1 MIRVVLVESS
11 LELIPESIQN
21 HPAVI
26 SDSRRRKKKPKDMI
40 LDDSKHHAAMKNLP
54 KKEKRGRPDIV
65 HSCLL
70 SLVDSAVED
79 LEIYVHTINNEII
92 WVNRE
97 TRIPRNYNRF
107 IGLFEQLYKEK
118 RIEANDKVLL
128 EIIDGSLDDVLEG
141 EVIVMREGESLDN
154 FKRALDSE
162 KITVCI
168 GAYPH
173 GDFEEE
179 TYEIFEK
186 ANAKFAGFGETPRT
200 SLYVVNRVLALYE
213 ISKGLI
219 DFC

>member
-118 RIEANDKVLL
+118 RIEANGKVLL
-128 EIIDGSLDDVLEG
+128 EVIDGSLDDVLEG

>member
-1 MIRVVLVESS
+1 MMRVVLVESS
-11 LELIPESIQN
+11 LELIPEKIQN

-26 SDSRRRKKKPKDMI
+26 SDSRRRKKKPKEMI

-54 KKEKRGRPDIV
+54 KREKRGRPDIV

-70 SLVDSAVED
+70 SLIDSAVEN
-79 LEIYVHTINNEII
+79 LEIYIHTINNEVIR
-92 WVNRE
+92 VNRE

-118 RIEANDKVLL
+118 RIEANGKVLL
-128 EIIDGSLDDVLEG
+128 EIVDESLENILRG

-154 FKRALDSE
+154 FKKALNSE
-162 KITVCI
+162 EITVCI
-168 GAYPH
+168 GAFPH
-173 GDFEEE
+173 GDFEKE
-179 TYEIFEK
+179 TYEVFGK
-186 ANAKFAGFGETPRT
+186 VDAKFAGFGEVSRT

-213 ISKGLI
+213 ISKGII

>member
-118 RIEANDKVLL
+118 RIEANGKVLL

-154 FKRALDSE
+154 FKKALNSE

-186 ANAKFAGFGETPRT
+186 ANAKFAGFGEAPRT